1 MGNAAPHATKRLP
14 TGRTGSPAL
23 AGFGH
28 GSMVVLDG
36 GERLRLDDQV
46 DFWPATGA
54 WRNTDTGDT
63 GQGPTTLFAHLA
75 AQRAKAGQP
84 VPEPVP
90 LPSRR
95 RVSCDYCGKAAG
107 LIAGKEVYPHR
118 PELAER
124 HFWVCW
130 PCDAWVGCFDR
141 GDRDEPMGELA
152 DEALRDARRAA
163 HAAFDPLWQQG
174 ALTRETAY
182 EWLAGAMA
190 TPVMRCRI
198 GRMSLAD
205 CRRVVELV
213 ADRDGRRT

>member
-1 MGNAAPHATKRLP
+1 M
-14 TGRTGSPAL
+14 
-23 AGFGH
+23 
-28 GSMVVLDG
+28 
-36 GERLRLDDQV
+36 
-46 DFWPATGA
+46 
-54 WRNTDTGDT
+54 
-63 GQGPTTLFAHLA
+63 
-75 AQRAKAGQP
+75 
-84 VPEPVP
+84 PEPVP

-95 RVSCDYCGKAAG
+95 RVSCNYCGKAAG
-107 LIAGKEVYPHR
+107 LFAGKEVYPHR

-130 PCDAWVGCFDR
+130 PCDAWVGCLNR
-141 GDRDEPMGELA
+141 GDGDEPMGELA

-174 ALTRETAY
+174 VMTREAAY
-182 EWLAGAMA
+182 EWLAEAMDI
-190 TPVMRCRI
+190 PLIRCRI